1 MKTEVYPQ
9 YTTPKVPFLPL
20 FPLESSQTVNLKE
33 TTNTKKTQKPKK
45 TNVMRKEQENTT
57 CKNSREPSSELI
69 DRLIGGERAKVSKK
83 EMYALTRKNYE
94 NLPEIQ
100 AKKK

>member
-1 MKTEVYPQ
+1 
-9 YTTPKVPFLPL
+9 
-20 FPLESSQTVNLKE
+20 
-33 TTNTKKTQKPKK
+33 
-45 TNVMRKEQENTT
+45 MRKEQENTT